1 MRPDGDEDEVHA
13 ARVLLEVSERALV
26 MAKLLAVVEAP
37 VDPARVV
44 LERIGA
50 DLAPPTRELRARRG
64 VHAELSDTLARVGP
78 HALS

>member
-13 ARVLLEVSERALV
+13 ARVLLKVSERALV

-50 DLAPPTRELRARRG
+50 DLAPPTRELRTRRRG
-64 VHAELSDTLARVGP
+64 VHAELR
-78 HALS
+78 